1 MGRCGQFCFF
11 LYLCLFYHFR
21 HLEHVLSL
29 LMRFFHYVLIKM
41 ILSERFALLSRAK
54 IFQNPLTT
62 CNIDFIQI
70 YERKKKKSNSLE
82 ILRQKL
88 LLRFIITAV
97 MSTKK
102 PVDLMNYFFDP
113 PSKLIRVFVFKIF
126 SLSGSL
132 LELAH

>member
-1 MGRCGQFCFF
+1 
-11 LYLCLFYHFR
+11 
-21 HLEHVLSL
+21 
-29 LMRFFHYVLIKM
+29 M

-70 YERKKKKSNSLE
+70 YERKKKRKETL
-82 ILRQKL
+82 LKYYDKKL

-102 PVDLMNYFFDP
+102 A
-113 PSKLIRVFVFKIF
+113 S
-126 SLSGSL
+126 
-132 LELAH
+132 